1 MLVPYLIFLNARFV
15 RDGACGVCNILD
27 EVLLAPAGGLDGRRL
42 LDSLGAAA
50 GKEEDTA
57 EHGAK
62 DTDRKL
68 LCATCQPLYLGPSAS
83 HYSIAM
89 KCAAPCARPE
99 SSS

>member
-1 MLVPYLIFLNARFV
+1 MRVLRVMAHVVF
-15 RDGACGVCNILD
+15 GNILD
-27 EVLLAPAGGLDGRRL
+27 EILLAPAGSLDGRRL

-57 EHGAK
+57 EHGAE

-68 LCATCQPLYLGPSAS
+68 LCATCQPLYLIPSAN
-83 HYSIAM
+83 HYPIAM
-89 KCAAPCARPE
+89 RCAAPCARPE